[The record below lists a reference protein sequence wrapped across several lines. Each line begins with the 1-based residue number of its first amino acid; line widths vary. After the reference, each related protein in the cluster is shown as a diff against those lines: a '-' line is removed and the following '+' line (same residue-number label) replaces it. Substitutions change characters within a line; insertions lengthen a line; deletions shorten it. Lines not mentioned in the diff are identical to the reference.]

1 MRLMFLSRLSPA
13 QRSAYLCL
21 ARELVATDG
30 VTTLGEAVVLSE
42 QRREA
47 GELAATS
54 GERLS
59 VDAAAERFD
68 TPTSRALVLL
78 ELLRL
83 ARADREVSILEH
95 GLIRR
100 LAIQWRVDDDRL
112 GALEAWADR
121 LWRLQADG
129 LALIG
134 AADAPD
140 RCD

>member
-1 MRLMFLSRLSPA
+1 MFLSRLNQS

-47 GELAATS
+47 GELAASS

-59 VDAAAERFD
+59 VGAASERFD
-68 TPTSRALVLL
+68 TPTSRAVALL

-83 ARADREVSILEH
+83 ARADRQVSILEH

-100 LAIQWRVDDDRL
+100 LAVQWSIDPRRL
-112 GALEAWADR
+112 EALESWADR
-121 LWRLQADG
+121 HWRLHAEG
-129 LALIG
+129 LRLIG
-134 AADAPD
+134 AAEVSGRAD
-140 RCD
+140 